1 MAIKSSLFIGPCGV
15 DKAMILVREGTMPV
29 AKPMIAGL
37 IACLGISLL
46 FVHSAQKPSKAASF
60 KTVSFSSKDGL
71 QVTADLYLAHPTDA
85 PFIVLFHQARGSRG
99 EYRMIAPELNAFG
112 FNAMAVDQRIGGSFN
127 AIKNET
133 ARRFGE
139 SGTSEAYL
147 DALPDMEAAIKYARK
162 NSAKGKLIIWG
173 SSYSASLAL
182 KIAGDNPSL
191 ADGVLAFSPG
201 EYFGSS
207 GKGPDYIRESASKIG
222 IPVFVTS
229 SSTEKNSWYSI
240 YEAIPGGRKTYFLPT
255 SDGAH
260 GSSALFE
267 YYDASKDYWR
277 AVKEFLKQF
286 LR

>member
-1 MAIKSSLFIGPCGV
+1 MTKKLSVLIFL
-15 DKAMILVREGTMPV
+15 
-29 AKPMIAGL
+29 AGS
-37 IACLGISLL
+37 CLNLS
-46 FVHSAQKPSKAASF
+46 FAASF
-60 KTVSFSSKDGL
+60 KTVSFSAKDGL

-99 EYRMIAPELNAFG
+99 EYRTIAPELNAFG

-127 AIKNET
+127 AIINET
-133 ARRFGE
+133 AKRFGAE
-139 SGTSEAYL
+139 GTSEAYIE
-147 DALPDMEAAIKYARK
+147 ALPDMEAAIKYARK
-162 NSAKGKLIIWG
+162 NYAKGKLIIWG
-173 SSYSASLAL
+173 SSYSASLVL

-207 GKGPDYIRESASKIG
+207 GKGLTYIRDSASKIVV
-222 IPVFVTS
+222 PVFITS
-229 SSTEKNSWYSI
+229 SSSEKNSWYPI
-240 YEAIPGGRKTYFLPT
+240 FEAIPGGRKAYFLPA

-267 YYDASKDYWR
+267 YYDASKDYWK
-277 AVKEFLKQF
+277 AAKEFLKQF